1 MILLQAAAG
10 TSRVYW
16 FLTRGT
22 GAVALVLLT
31 ASVVLG
37 VLGPLRVSSARWPR
51 YAIEAAHRDVSLLV
65 LAVLAVHIVTTVL
78 DSFAPIALTAAVIP
92 FISSY
97 RPVWLGL
104 GALSFDLLLAVVIT
118 SLVRRRLGY
127 ARWRLVH
134 WLAYASWPV
143 AVLHGLGTGSDTR
156 LWWMLLLTTACVAA
170 VVAAV
175 TARLG
180 QAERAFKGVQIPGMA
195 VCAAVVVGI
204 AVFTFA
210 GPLQRGWARRSGTP
224 SRLLAHPAAHVSG
237 VNAARIAKLPTPSRT
252 VRPFTAGVRGR
263 LTQHN
268 TSLGAIVNISVQLSG
283 GVEGRLRVRLGGT
296 PLAGGGLSMTGSQVD
311 LVVHGYPDVFTGRI
325 KALQGTAFLARVTSA
340 TGAALTLHGELAIDQ
355 QTQAVTGRV
364 RATR

>member
-1 MILLQAAAG
+1 VILLQAAAG
-10 TSRVYW
+10 SSRVPW

-37 VLGPLRVSSARWPR
+37 LLGTLRVSGARWPR

-118 SLVRRRLGY
+118 SLIRRRLGY
-127 ARWRLVH
+127 ARWRAVH

-156 LWWMLLLTTACVAA
+156 LWWMLLLTAVCVAA
-170 VVAAV
+170 VAAAV
-175 TARLG
+175 CARLI
-180 QAERAFKGVQIPGMA
+180 RAGRTLRGVQIPGMA
-195 VCAAVVVGI
+195 VCAGVVVGI

-224 SRLLAHPAAHVSG
+224 TRLLGHPAAQVSPVTG
-237 VNAARIAKLPTPSRT
+237 SRVARPPTHQAP
-252 VRPFTAGVRGR
+252 VRPFTASLRGQ
-263 LTQHN
+263 LTQHT
-268 TSLGAIVNISVQLSG
+268 TSRGAIVNISVRLIG
-283 GVEGRLRVRLGGT
+283 DTRGRLRVRLGGT

-311 LVVHGYPDVFTGRI
+311 LIVDGYPAVLAGRI
-325 KALQGTAFLARVTSA
+325 EALQGTSFRARVRSA
-340 TGAALTLHGELAIDQ
+340 SGAALTLQGQLIIDQ
-355 QTQAVTGRV
+355 QTQAVTGQV
-364 RATR
+364 RASR